1 MADDAKTKPSADDA
15 ALNNAASN
23 EAAMTDAKAKRVVD
37 LMMSRDKFSN
47 WLGIEVEDV
56 GLGRCVLSM
65 TVRDEMVNGFGRAHG
80 GIAYSLADSALAF
93 ASNGYGAIAVAL
105 TNTIWYPA
113 KVSIGDRLVAEAREL
128 SRTRRT
134 GLYEIRIHAN
144 GVDVAFFNGT
154 VYITEKQHE
163 A

>member
-1 MADDAKTKPSADDA
+1 MVDDSKMKRVTDDAQRAAETTDAAVDDA
-15 ALNNAASN
+15 RAR
-23 EAAMTDAKAKRVVD
+23 RVVD
-37 LMMSRDKFSN
+37 LMMSRDAFSR
-47 WLGIEVEDV
+47 WLGIEVEVV
-56 GLGRCVLSM
+56 GIGRCVLSM
-65 TVRDEMVNGFGRAHG
+65 TVRDEMVNGFGLAHG